1 MGQAAAGGYRVGGPL
16 SGRSTWDGRKRPRD
30 RFFRAA
36 YWLGFRVLR
45 TGWFITRPKHQGAL
59 VAVWVEDRVLVLR
72 QSYRV
77 HLNLPGGG
85 VGRHESALE
94 AALRELREETGLVLP
109 PEALRVAWVGEALWD
124 FRRDHVTIFE
134 AHLEEMPDLTPD
146 GREVVQA
153 RLINPLAVL
162 AGPQAPFVEA
172 YLLQRLAQE
181 AGAPEAGPQE
191 AGLTPPDAPAAA

>member
-1 MGQAAAGGYRVGGPL
+1 MAPAGRRRLGRAL
-16 SGRSTWDGRKRPRD
+16 TGRSTWEGRRRPRD

-36 YWLGFRVLR
+36 YWLAFRVLR

-85 VGRHESALE
+85 VGRHETPLA
-94 AALRELREETGLVLP
+94 AALRELREEVGLVLP
-109 PEALRVAWVGEALWD
+109 PEALRIAWVGEALWD

-134 AHLEEMPDLTPD
+134 AHLPEMPDLTPD

-172 YLLQRLAQE
+172 YLLQRLAQA
-181 AGAPEAGPQE
+181 AGAPQAGPPSSE
-191 AGLTPPDAPAAA
+191 ATAA